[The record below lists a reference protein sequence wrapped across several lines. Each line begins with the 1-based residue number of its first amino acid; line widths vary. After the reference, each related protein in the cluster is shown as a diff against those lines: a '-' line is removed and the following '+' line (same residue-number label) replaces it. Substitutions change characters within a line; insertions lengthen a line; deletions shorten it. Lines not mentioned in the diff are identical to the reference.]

1 MLLSLIRL
9 FSNFIDFSCICDISM
24 CLNLAMI
31 SIVDIHTSF
40 NNSWN
45 HMSYNVII
53 SLIFAFFG
61 ASEILLQKW
70 AGTHRW
76 KFTIQTMPCLII
88 QLEVL
93 WIILEVLP
101 TIMEISFL
109 QMLLMFRYIISCSI
123 LKDTELNIFRVTL
136 GYLIIEFQKWAL
148 AHIIDQK
155 RIKSSSQIYFIR
167 SLFYIGSNEI
177 V

>member
-53 SLIFAFFG
+53 SLIFAFFWC
-61 ASEILLQKW
+61 I
-70 AGTHRW
+70 R
-76 KFTIQTMPCLII
+76 
-88 QLEVL
+88 
-93 WIILEVLP
+93 
-101 TIMEISFL
+101 
-109 QMLLMFRYIISCSI
+109 
-123 LKDTELNIFRVTL
+123 N
-136 GYLIIEFQKWAL
+136 
-148 AHIIDQK
+148 
-155 RIKSSSQIYFIR
+155 SSSKMSWNSQMEVHYPNHAMPYN
-167 SLFYIGSNEI
+167 SIGSFVDYFGGLTYDHGNFIFADATYVQVHYQLFHFEGH
-177 V
+177 